1 MTPAKQHILV
11 VDDESDVEALMG
23 QRFRKRIRAGELELR
38 FARNGVEA
46 LEILRSKEPID
57 LVLTDINMPQM
68 DGLTL
73 LGYIPDIDPTLKA
86 VVVSAY
92 GDLKNIRTAMN
103 KGAFDFLFKPIDFQD
118 LEVTLDKTLTF
129 VRQSRQQREQLQQA
143 EQEREQFLQELIQAK
158 ETAERANLA
167 KSQFLNNISHELRTP
182 LNAIIGISELL
193 QYEAQNIGAS
203 SFIPDLQEINTAGWD
218 LLRVVDN
225 ILNLSN
231 LDLDRGEIQLE
242 TFDISQLVRDLVCG
256 MRSRLQQNQNTL
268 DVIYRNEPH
277 QIRTDRAKCYHIL
290 FNLLDNANKFT
301 DKGSISLIVERENSS
316 WISFQVTDTG
326 IGIPPEQVSRIF
338 EPFTQVDESNTRK
351 YGGSGLGL
359 AISRKLCQMLGG
371 HLSVAS
377 NLDGGSTFILR
388 LSDLHD

>member
-1 MTPAKQHILV
+1 MTLAKHHILV

-46 LEILRSKEPID
+46 LEILRSPDPID

-73 LGYIPDIDPTLKA
+73 LGYISDIDPTLKA

-129 VRQSRQQREQLQQA
+129 VRKARQQQQQLQQA
-143 EQEREQFLQELIQAK
+143 EREREQFLQALIQAK
-158 ETAERANLA
+158 EAAESANLA
-167 KSQFLNNISHELRTP
+167 KSQFLNNVSHELRTP
-182 LNAIIGISELL
+182 LNAIIGISDLL
-193 QYEAQNIGAS
+193 QYEAQNIGVS
-203 SFIPDLQEINTAGWD
+203 NFIPDLQEINTAGWD
-218 LLRVVDN
+218 LLRIVDN
-225 ILNLSN
+225 MLNLSN
-231 LDLDRGEIQLE
+231 LDLDRGEIQVE
-242 TFDISQLVRDLVCG
+242 TVEISQLVRDLVCG
-256 MRSRLQQNQNTL
+256 MQSRLPQNQNTL
-268 DVIYRNEPH
+268 DVIYRNEPG
-277 QIRTDRAKCYHIL
+277 QIRTDRSKCYQIL
-290 FNLLDNANKFT
+290 FNLLDNASKFT
-301 DKGSISLIVERENSS
+301 EKGSISLIVEWVDSGG
-316 WISFQVTDTG
+316 ISFQVSDTG

-338 EPFTQVDESNTRK
+338 EPFTQVDESNTRE

-359 AISRKLCQMLGG
+359 AIAMKLCQMLGG
-371 HLSVAS
+371 TLSVAS
-377 NLDGGSTFILR
+377 NLGGGSTFILQ
-388 LSDLHD
+388 LSDRD

>member
-1 MTPAKQHILV
+1 MTLAKHHILV

-46 LEILRSKEPID
+46 LEILRSTDPID

-73 LGYIPDIDPTLKA
+73 LGYISDIDPTLKA

-129 VRQSRQQREQLQQA
+129 VRQTRQQQQQLQQA
-143 EQEREQFLQELIQAK
+143 EREREQFLQELIQAK
-158 ETAERANLA
+158 EAAESANLA
-167 KSQFLNNISHELRTP
+167 KSQFLNNVSHELRTP
-182 LNAIIGISELL
+182 LNAIIGISDLL
-193 QYEAQNIGAS
+193 QYEAQNLGAS
-203 SFIPDLQEINTAGWD
+203 NLMPDLQEINTAGWD
-218 LLRVVDN
+218 LLRIVDN

-231 LDLDRGEIQLE
+231 LDLDRGEIQVE
-242 TFDISQLVRDLVCG
+242 TVDISHLVRDLVWA
-256 MRSRLQQNQNTL
+256 MRSRLPQNQNTL
-268 DVIYRNEPH
+268 DVVYRNEPG
-277 QIRTDRAKCYHIL
+277 QLRTDRSKCYQIL
-290 FNLLDNANKFT
+290 FNLLDNASKFT
-301 DKGSISLIVERENSS
+301 EKGSISLTIERDHQGR
-316 WISFQVTDTG
+316 ISFQVTDTG

-359 AISRKLCQMLGG
+359 AIAMKLCQMLEGT
-371 HLSVAS
+371 LSVAS
-377 NLDGGSTFILR
+377 NLDGGSTFILQ
-388 LSDLHD
+388 LSDKA

>member
-1 MTPAKQHILV
+1 MTPAKHHILV

-23 QRFRKRIRAGELELR
+23 QRFRKRIRSGELELR

-46 LEILRSKEPID
+46 LEILRSQDPID
-57 LVLTDINMPQM
+57 LVLTDINMPEM

-73 LGYIPDIDPTLKA
+73 LGYISDIDPTLKA

-129 VRQSRQQREQLQQA
+129 VQKTRQQQQQLQQA
-143 EQEREQFLQELIQAK
+143 EQERERFLQALIQAK
-158 ETAERANLA
+158 ETAESANLA
-167 KSQFLNNISHELRTP
+167 KSQFLNNVSHELRTP
-182 LNAIIGISELL
+182 LNVIIGISDLL
-193 QYEAQNIGAS
+193 QYEAQNIGALNL
-203 SFIPDLQEINTAGWD
+203 IPDLQEINTAGWD
-218 LLRVVDN
+218 LLRLVDN

-231 LDLDRGEIQLE
+231 LDLDRGELQVE
-242 TFDISQLVRDLVCG
+242 TVDISQLVRDLVSA
-256 MRSRLQQNQNTL
+256 MRSRLQKNQNTL
-268 DVIYRNEPH
+268 DVIYRNEPG
-277 QIRTDRAKCYHIL
+277 QIHTDRSKCYQIL

-301 DKGSISLIVERENSS
+301 EKGSISLIIERSNSS
-316 WISFQVTDTG
+316 GISFQITDTG
-326 IGIPPEQVSRIF
+326 IGIPPEQISRIF

-359 AISRKLCQMLGG
+359 AIVWQLCQMLEGN
-371 HLSVAS
+371 LSVAS
-377 NLDGGSTFILR
+377 NLDGGSTFILQ
-388 LSDLHD
+388 LSDRD